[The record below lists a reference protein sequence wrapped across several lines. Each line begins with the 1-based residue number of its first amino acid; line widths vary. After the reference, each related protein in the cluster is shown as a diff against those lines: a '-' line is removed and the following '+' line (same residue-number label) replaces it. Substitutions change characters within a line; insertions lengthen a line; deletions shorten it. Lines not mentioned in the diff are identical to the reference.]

1 MDPNPKLNTLHA
13 FTIFH
18 TCFSYP
24 FSFTATFPSFMPIAL
39 HFSHYLTH
47 SIKPHDSHTL
57 TGNLSSYRLMSDTR
71 PPPRSLTCL
80 YLKPSNAVSLELRSF
95 VSSQVTSSVGSSLS
109 SLQFSQWNLTRRH
122 VEVLNVFVSVTVI
135 LVTWFFCSTI
145 LAFLA
150 FERVSE
156 SLTELLDEPR
166 EHAPF

>member
-1 MDPNPKLNTLHA
+1 
-13 FTIFH
+13 
-18 TCFSYP
+18 
-24 FSFTATFPSFMPIAL
+24 MPIAL
-39 HFSHYLTH
+39 HFSHYPTH

-135 LVTWFFCSTI
+135 LGACTI
-145 LAFLA
+145 LVDSLSSTGIHADTSICWCNHA
-150 FERVSE
+150 ESGNEEERME
-156 SLTELLDEPR
+156 AKILDVF
-166 EHAPF
+166 AD